1 MASKTAIVTG
11 ISGQDGA
18 YLAQLLLEKGYKVYG
33 TYRRTSSVNFW
44 RIEELGIQSHPDL
57 HLVEYDLTD
66 LSSSIRLLQKTG
78 ATEVYNLAAQSFVGV
93 SFDQPLT
100 TAEITGLGAV
110 NLLEAIRVVNPKA
123 RFYQASTSEM
133 FGKVQEI
140 PQTEKTPFYPRS
152 PYGVAKLY
160 AHWMTINYRESYDI
174 FGCSG
179 ILFNHESPLRG
190 REFVTRK
197 ITDGMAKIKLGKL
210 DCLELGNLDAKRDWG
225 FAKEYVEGMWRMLQA
240 DKPDTYVLATNRT
253 ETVRD
258 FVSMAGKAAGFDLAW
273 EGKAE
278 QEVGIDRKS
287 GKTLVRVNPQFYRPA
302 EVELL
307 IGNPEKAKRKLGWAP
322 KTTLEQLCQMM
333 VEADFVRNQRG
344 FSF

>member
-1 MASKTAIVTG
+1 MKIAIVTG
-11 ISGQDGA
+11 VSGQDGA

-66 LSSSIRLLQKTG
+66 LSSSIRLLHKTG
-78 ATEVYNLAAQSFVGV
+78 ATEIYNLAAQSFVGV

>member
-1 MASKTAIVTG
+1 MKVSIITG
-11 ISGQDGA
+11 ITGQDGA

-44 RIEELGIQSHPDL
+44 RIEELGIAKHPNL

-66 LSSSIRLLQKTG
+66 LSSSIRLLQSTG

-93 SFDQPLT
+93 SFDQPAT
-100 TAEITGLGAV
+100 TAEITGIGPL
-110 NLLEAIRVVNPKA
+110 NLLEAIRIVNPKI

-133 FGKVQEI
+133 FGKVQAI
-140 PQTEKTPFYPRS
+140 PQIESTPFYPRS

-160 AHWMTINYRESYDI
+160 AHWITVNYRESYNI

-197 ITDGMAKIKLGKL
+197 ITDSVAKIKLGQL
-210 DCLELGNLDAKRDWG
+210 DVLELGNIDAKRDWG

-240 DKPDTYVLATNRT
+240 DEPDTYVLGTNRT

-258 FVSMAGKAAGFDLAW
+258 FVRMAFKATGVDLEFKGRDENETA
-273 EGKAE
+273 
-278 QEVGIDRKS
+278 IDAAT
-287 GKTLVRVNPQFYRPA
+287 GKTLVKINPKFYRPA
-302 EVELL
+302 EVDLL
-307 IGNPEKAKRKLGWAP
+307 IGNPEKAKKQLGWEP
-322 KTTLEQLCQMM
+322 KTTLEQLCAMM
-333 VEADFVRNQRG
+333 VEADLRRNERG